1 MHTCLSLQKEEM
13 HLENPKNVIR
23 SLRHKFKRWEGPK
36 TTLLEIS
43 NCKHNAVLMLA
54 RGFRPI
60 NMRLIMWTSF
70 MVQWLRLHTFNA
82 WGPGSI
88 PTWGTGPHMLQVKIL
103 HATTKNLS
111 ATTKTQRSQI
121 NNFLNEFDEG
131 ALRRSQDSEARDLR
145 SPSTRSSV

>member
-1 MHTCLSLQKEEM
+1 MYTCLSLQEEEM
-13 HLENPKNVIR
+13 HLENPKSVIR

-36 TTLLEIS
+36 TTLLEIF

-54 RGFRPI
+54 GGFRPI
-60 NMRLIMWTSF
+60 NMRLIMGTSF
-70 MVQWLRLHTFNA
+70 MVQWLRLHASNA

-88 PTWGTGPHMLQVKIL
+88 PTWGTGPHMLHVKIL
-103 HATTKNLS
+103 H

-121 NNFLNEFDEG
+121 HNFLNEFDEG
-131 ALRRSQDSEARDLR
+131 ALRRSQDCEARDLR

>member
-1 MHTCLSLQKEEM
+1 
-13 HLENPKNVIR
+13 
-23 SLRHKFKRWEGPK
+23 
-36 TTLLEIS
+36 
-43 NCKHNAVLMLA
+43 
-54 RGFRPI
+54 
-60 NMRLIMWTSF
+60 MWTSF